1 MAKNSNRQQPV
12 NNNTKQSQPVQTRP
26 NVARTANASAT
37 GGSKLSGGKLDI
49 VVSAC
54 IALFTYLVLKVSLLN
69 QFTNWDDPGYVKNQP
84 LIKDHLNAEGV
95 KEIFLTPIMG
105 NYHPLTMLTLAID
118 YSRATLEPYTYHLTS
133 LLFHIATTVL
143 VYFFVKL
150 LTKQR
155 VAAIIT
161 AVLFG
166 IHPMH
171 IESVAWIAGR
181 KDVVYGLFYMAACI
195 AYLFYIR
202 RKDSGRWK
210 WYGLV
215 LLLFLSSLLSKP
227 VAVILPVTL
236 LIIDFFEGN
245 LFETVD
251 DVAQQEIPSFKT
263 MRINFAT
270 LIDKIP
276 FFLISVGFGIKSM
289 SDQQV
294 FGALNTQGEKFN
306 FIERIALGGYALVT
320 YLWKAVAPV
329 KLLCFYPYP
338 LKEKG
343 SLPAVYYIYPLI
355 AAVVLAVIFW
365 LARKSKAGMFGI
377 LFFLA
382 NIALLLQFIPVGG
395 AIIADRYSYLP
406 YIGLFF
412 MLGWVVSEWYN
423 SQSRKQLGIMAMVAV
438 GAYCAVLAFLS
449 NERCKVWYD
458 EASLWRDE
466 IEIEPVR
473 APNGYNNLGF
483 SYFMKFNKSVKP
495 EERKLYYDSSF
506 FLLSRAIELQPTFVN
521 PYISIGELMRSN
533 NQFNESKVY
542 YYKALK
548 MDSSEMAA
556 NAYLGL
562 AIVYSIAQQFDS
574 AYFCFVSTLR
584 LKPYNPEAHSNYGNF
599 LDMTGRTDS
608 AIVQYGIAIAQNP
621 DIVQPYLNRGRA
633 LQRKGRCDDAFNDF
647 DKALAL
653 FPEMGEIY
661 YARSMCYQEKGN
673 KAQAIKDVQ
682 RARELGFLNMNPDYL
697 KALQ

>member
-12 NNNTKQSQPVQTRP
+12 NNNSKQSVPTQPRSIPAKQGAGEPR
-26 NVARTANASAT
+26 
-37 GGSKLSGGKLDI
+37 KLSGAKIDMI
-49 VVSAC
+49 AAAC
-54 IALFTYLVLKVSLLN
+54 IAVITYLVLKISLLN

-84 LIKDHLNAEGV
+84 LIKDHLNGEGL
-95 KEIFLTPIMG
+95 KEIFSTPIMG

-150 LTKQR
+150 LTQKR
-155 VAAIIT
+155 IAAIIT
-161 AVLFG
+161 AMLFG

-181 KDVVYGLFYMAACI
+181 KDVVYGVFYMAACI

-202 RKDSGRWK
+202 GKGTGRWK
-210 WYGLV
+210 WYGMV
-215 LLLFLSSLLSKP
+215 VLLFLCSLLSKP

-236 LIIDFFEGN
+236 LIIDFFDGKLFVPREGE
-245 LFETVD
+245 LAV
-251 DVAQQEIPSFKT
+251 EIPSFKT
-263 MRINFAT
+263 MRINYAS
-270 LIDKIP
+270 LLDKIP
-276 FFLISVGFGIKSM
+276 LFLISVGFGIKSM
-289 SDQQV
+289 FDQRV
-294 FGALNTQGEKFN
+294 FGALGTQGEHYN
-306 FIERIALGGYALVT
+306 FFERIALGGYALVT
-320 YLWKAVAPV
+320 YLWKAVAPI

-343 SLPAVYYIYPLI
+343 SLPPIYYIYPVI
-355 AAVVLAVIFW
+355 AALILAGIFW
-365 LARKSKAGMFGI
+365 LARKSRAGIFGI
-377 LFFLA
+377 MFFLA

-406 YIGLFF
+406 YLGLFF
-412 MLGWVVSEWYN
+412 MLGWVVSEWYD
-423 SQSRKQLGIMAMVAV
+423 SESKKQIGIMAMVAV
-438 GAYCAVLAFLS
+438 GAYCCVLAYLS

-466 IEIEPVR
+466 IEVEPVR

-483 SYFMKFNKSVKP
+483 SYFMKFNNSVRP
-495 EERKLYYDSSF
+495 DERKLYYDSSF

-548 MDSSEMAA
+548 MDNTEMSA

-562 AIVYSIAQQFDS
+562 AIVYSIAKQFDS

-599 LDMTGRTDS
+599 LDMTGRSDS
-608 AIVQYGIAIAQNP
+608 AIAQYGIAIAQNP
-621 DIVQPYLNRGRA
+621 DIVQPYLNRARA
-633 LQRKGRCDDAFNDF
+633 LQRKGKCDEAFKDF

-653 FPEMGEIY
+653 FPDMGEIY

-682 RARELGFLNMNPDYL
+682 RAKELGFMNMNPDYL
-697 KALQ
+697 KTLQ